1 MPRLKYLDLN
11 LKPDSIT
18 IIDQARAILTKFTRA
33 GFKLSL
39 RQLYYQFVKDNLF
52 PEKWK
57 DPATGSTNNERS
69 YDKLGVLMTKA
80 RDCGLIDWDQ
90 LEDRNR
96 SIEERSHWDDPSQII
111 RSAARSYNIDLWS
124 DQPTRVEVW
133 VEKDA
138 LSDVVG
144 RAAEPLDVPYLAAK
158 GYISASTIWYSGYR
172 RFRPHIEAG
181 QNIVVL
187 HLGDHDPSGI
197 DMTRDIEKRLRLY
210 SGTDNEEALQVR
222 RIALNMDQVEE
233 YNPPPNPAKQTD
245 ARFEKYSAEFGDECW
260 ELDALEPQV
269 IMDLITEQIRS
280 IMDESLF
287 RAREELQE
295 QGREE
300 LTNISDNYSDVVA
313 YLNGT
318 GE

>member
-1 MPRLKYLDLN
+1 VPRIKYLDLN

-18 IIDQARAILTKFTRA
+18 IIDQARAILNKFSNA

-57 DPATGSTNNERS
+57 DPKTGSTNNERS

-80 RDCGLIDWDQ
+80 RDAGLIDWAH

-96 SIEERSHWDDPSQII
+96 SIEERSHWDDPSSII
-111 RSAARSYNIDLWS
+111 RSAAASFNIDLWS

-158 GYISASTIWYSGYR
+158 GYISASTIWHAGYR

-181 QNIVVL
+181 QNIVVI

-210 SGTDNEEALQVR
+210 AGTDNEEALQVR

-245 ARFEKYSAEFGDECW
+245 VRFEKYEAEFGDECW

-269 IMDLITEQIRS
+269 IMDLIDEQIRS
-280 IMDESLF
+280 IMDEDLF
-287 RAREELQE
+287 QAREELQD
-295 QGREE
+295 QGRAE
-300 LTNISDNYSDVVA
+300 LTQISENYSDVVA
-313 YLNGT
+313 YLDGT